1 MDFLASLVKMV
12 FPVKILKIS
21 TTSLLK
27 AASNAQLDL
36 LVHQVLPEDLVLE
49 VCADQEVFPV
59 VPDEMV
65 SLVLL
70 ETWAT
75 LDQQERMENVDQL
88 ERKEKMLNSQL
99 LVTDIVVFL
108 EMLDLKE
115 PKASTAKL
123 ALLVHPDQQENLD
136 HKVPLVSQVSM
147 VTKAAREKKASTEM
161 MPPTAHAPNVAV
173 IAVLEEVVSVV
184 LEALAALVVY
194 MVEPLVMLVV
204 SEAVVDLEVS
214 VVDLEASVVVSLLVV
229 AEVDTVV
236 P

>member
-12 FPVKILKIS
+12 FPVKMLKIS
-21 TTSLLK
+21 TTSRLK

-36 LVHQVLPEDLVLE
+36 LAHQVLPEDLVLE
-49 VCADQEVFPV
+49 VCVDQEVFPV

-108 EMLDLKE
+108 EIKDHKD

-123 ALLVHPDQQENLD
+123 DFLAQPDQQENPD
-136 HKVPLVSQVSM
+136 HKVPLVNQVSM
-147 VTKAAREKKASTEM
+147 VKKAAREKKASTEM

-173 IAVLEEVVSVV
+173 TAVLEAVASVVLVV
-184 LEALAALVVY
+184 LEALVAPVAY
-194 MVEPLVMLVV
+194 MVEPLVMPVV

-214 VVDLEASVVVSLLVV
+214 VVVFLLVV

>member
-12 FPVKILKIS
+12 FPVKMLKIS
-21 TTSLLK
+21 TTSRLQ

-36 LVHQVLPEDLVLE
+36 LAHQVLPEDLVLE
-49 VCADQEVFPV
+49 VCVDQEVFPV
-59 VPDEMV
+59 APDEMV

-99 LVTDIVVFL
+99 LVTDTVVFL
-108 EMLDLKE
+108 ETLDLKE

-123 ALLVHPDQQENLD
+123 DLLAHPDQQENPD

-147 VTKAAREKKASTEM
+147 VMKAAREKKASTEM

-173 IAVLEEVVSVV
+173 TAVLEAVVSVV
-184 LEALAALVVY
+184 LVALEALVAPVAY

-204 SEAVVDLEVS
+204 SEEVVDLAV
-214 VVDLEASVVVSLLVV
+214 SVVVSLLVV
-229 AEVDTVV
+229 VEVDTVV